1 MASALPVKAMGARA
15 SSYLPYVCLQCQRRA
30 VTAARQAN
38 PPLRTPVQ
46 SRRSAS
52 SVPFTERLRQKIW
65 GTTAPPGPENPY
77 GAPGT
82 FEQHR
87 KKNLEKRAA
96 EAGPQEERIANK
108 PTVIDEDIGSEV
120 GGATTWEGM
129 RVVGQKDYG
138 LKEWNEEH
146 PYQGWVFTITQL
158 SVTADASS

>member
-1 MASALPVKAMGARA
+1 MTYAPRIKAMGVRV
-15 SSYLPYVCLQCQRRA
+15 SSYLPYVCLQCQRRG
-30 VTAARQAN
+30 VTAARQAT
-38 PPLRTPVQ
+38 PPLQIPIQ
-46 SRRSAS
+46 PRRSAS

-108 PTVIDEDIGSEV
+108 PAVIDEDTDSEV
-120 GGATTWEGM
+120 GEATTWEGM

-138 LKEWNEEH
+138 LKEWDEEH
-146 PYQGWVFTITQL
+146 PYQG
-158 SVTADASS
+158 